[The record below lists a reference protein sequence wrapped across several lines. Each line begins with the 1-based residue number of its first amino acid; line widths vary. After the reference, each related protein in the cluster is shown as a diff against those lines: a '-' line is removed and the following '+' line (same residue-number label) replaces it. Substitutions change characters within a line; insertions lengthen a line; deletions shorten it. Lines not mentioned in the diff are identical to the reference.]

1 MRNVFKIFRHDLY
14 ALSKNFLALLII
26 VAICVIPALYAWFNI
41 YAFEDPYSKTSNI
54 KIAVVSDDQDYI
66 DAEGNIVNMGKEL
79 VAELKESDSIGY
91 VFLNDADKAVEG
103 VYDGTYY
110 AAVII
115 EDDFTYNMYNFL
127 TTDMFKPTIKFYQN
141 EKTNAIAVKVV
152 EAAADDVKSKVN
164 EKYLEAIVETLFSK
178 LNTFSEGVQG
188 ETSTEYLKNTLIKL
202 RDNLNSYNGT
212 IDQFIEANNAL
223 INTLRDTNNTL
234 SYSIYL
240 IGNERVNIS
249 DQIYYIEQIQGDL
262 ALFNEEMNN
271 MLLGLQDAVQEAIY
285 KLDRLYDGTIDDA
298 EAAKEALAELERQYQ
313 ELIDYI
319 EHSGLTGDELED
331 ALSALNKLV
340 DKISELRKKLGLDDP
355 LTDPN
360 SARQIRVL
368 AQHNQDAIEDLSNDF
383 NDIAVPALYK
393 AITGYEYSD
402 LTDPEASSQNI
413 ESLVDF
419 MAQDTAERIDNI
431 QANLTVAAS
440 TTDDEERTAAL
451 EAAKADADVVA
462 QEIAALEVAYEA
474 IGASDTS
481 AVDASVSD
489 ALASAASDTKDAQD
503 IIDDIL
509 NGNRDIDL
517 VRDLQLISDALG
529 TTRTT
534 LTEIVYP
541 AIDTM
546 LDNLQDTLGDLSSL
560 LLELN
565 GILGKTQPIIDE
577 LSNTFGTVNNALIQ
591 VKDLLTSYISR
602 LTDLID
608 ILNGDTDDD
617 KIQAVLD
624 FFNVDPASIG
634 SFLASPVR
642 VDSEVVYPV
651 ESYGAAMT
659 PFYSML
665 AIWIGCVIL
674 NAILKA
680 DQNTIEL
687 AGASGTQ
694 KFFGRYLVFFL
705 LSQIQTLIILL
716 GDLYIMGVDCM
727 HPGLLLLTG
736 FFTSMTCSMLAYSF
750 AVVLGNIGKALFVVI
765 MILQI
770 AGSGG
775 SYPIELLPDFFQ
787 QAYLFFPFPYAI
799 NAMREAIAGLYENNY
814 LIYTL
819 ELLIFFVAGLF
830 IGLFLRRPMSGINNY
845 MEEQLEKTEMM

>member
-1 MRNVFKIFRHDLY
+1 MRNVFKIFRQDLF
-14 ALSKNFLALLII
+14 ALSKNFLALVVII
-26 VAICVIPALYAWFNI
+26 AICILPALYAWFNI
-41 YAFEDPYSKTSNI
+41 YAFGDPYSHTGDIS
-54 KIAVVSDDQDYI
+54 IAVVSDDKDYI
-66 DAEGNIVNMGKEL
+66 DADGNIVNMGNEL
-79 VAELKESDSIGY
+79 LAELKADTSFGY
-91 VFLNDADKAVEG
+91 VFLDDADKAVDG

-110 AAVII
+110 AAVVI
-115 EDDFTYNMYNFL
+115 EEDFTYNMYNFL
-127 TTDMFKPTIKFYQN
+127 TTDMFQPTIKFYEN

-164 EKYLEAIVETLFSK
+164 EKYIQAIIETLFSK
-178 LNTFSEGVQG
+178 LNTFSEDIQSESSVDF
-188 ETSTEYLKNTLIKL
+188 LKNALVKL
-202 RDNLNSYNGT
+202 SNNLGSYNST
-212 IDQFIEANNAL
+212 IDQFIDANNAL

-262 ALFNEEMNN
+262 ALFNEEINN
-271 MLLGLQDAVQEAIY
+271 MLLGIQDSVQEAIY
-285 KLDRLYDGTIDDA
+285 KLDRLYNGNIDDA
-298 EAAKEALAELERQYQ
+298 EAAKEALAELERQYK

-319 EHSGLTGDELED
+319 EHSGLTGDDLDD

-340 DKISELRKKLGLDDP
+340 DKITELRKKLGLDGS

-368 AQHNQDAIEDLSNDF
+368 AQHNMDAIEDIRNDF
-383 NDIAVPALYK
+383 NDIAVPTVYK
-393 AITGYEYSD
+393 AVTGYDYSD
-402 LTDPEASSQNI
+402 LADPNSSTQNI
-413 ESLVDF
+413 EGLVDF
-419 MAQDTAERIDNI
+419 MSKDSSERIENIQTNLDIAASAKTTAERN
-431 QANLTVAAS
+431 
-440 TTDDEERTAAL
+440 EAL
-451 EAAKADADVVA
+451 LAAKNDASIVS
-462 QEIAALEVAYEA
+462 QEIAALSVAYDSVS
-474 IGASDTS
+474 GSDSDS
-481 AVDASVSD
+481 AVTTALEDAADDTKEVSD
-489 ALASAASDTKDAQD
+489 V
-503 IIDDIL
+503 IDDWL

-517 VRDLQLISDALG
+517 IRDLQLISDALG
-529 TTRTT
+529 TTRVT

-541 AIDTM
+541 AINTM

-560 LLELN
+560 LLDLN

-602 LTDLID
+602 INDFVD

-634 SFLASPVR
+634 SFLAA
-642 VDSEVVYPV
+642 PV
-651 ESYGAAMT
+651 EVESEILYPLSYGTAMT

-665 AIWIGCVIL
+665 AIWVGCVIL
-674 NAILKA
+674 NAVLKT

-687 AGASGTQ
+687 AGASGNQ
-694 KFFGRYLVFFL
+694 RFFGRYLLFFL
-705 LSQIQTLIILL
+705 LSQIQTFIIII
-716 GDLYIMGVDCM
+716 GDIYIMGIDCA

-736 FFTSMTCSMLAYSF
+736 VFTSLTVSMLAYSF
-750 AVVLGNIGKALFVVI
+750 AVVLGNIGKAIFVVI

-799 NAMREAIAGLYENNY
+799 GAMREAIAGLYQNNY

-819 ELLIFFVAGLF
+819 ELLIFFAAGLF
-830 IGLFLRRPMSGINNY
+830 IGLVLRRPLAGLNDY
-845 MEEQLEKTEMM
+845 MDEQLEKTEMM

>member
-1 MRNVFKIFRHDLY
+1 MRNVFKIFRQDLY
-14 ALSKNFLALLII
+14 ALSKNFLALVII
-26 VAICVIPALYAWFNI
+26 IAICILPALYAWFNI
-41 YAFEDPYSKTSNI
+41 YAFGDPYEHTNDISV
-54 KIAVVSDDQDYI
+54 AVVSDDKDYI
-66 DAEGNIVNMGKEL
+66 DSDGNIVNMGNEL

-91 VFLNDADKAVEG
+91 IFLDDADEAVDG

-115 EDDFTYNMYNFL
+115 EEDFTYNMYNFL

-152 EAAADDVKSKVN
+152 EAAADDVKAKVN
-164 EKYLEAIVETLFSK
+164 EKYIQAIIETLFSK
-178 LNTFSEGVQG
+178 LNTFSEDIQ
-188 ETSTEYLKNTLIKL
+188 TESSVDFLKNALIKL
-202 RDNLNSYNGT
+202 SNNLGSYNST
-212 IDQFIEANNAL
+212 IDQFIDANNAL

-262 ALFNEEMNN
+262 ALFNEEINN
-271 MLLGLQDAVQEAIY
+271 MLLGIQDSVQEAIY
-285 KLDRLYDGTIDDA
+285 KLDRLYNGNVEDA
-298 EAAKEALAELERQYQ
+298 EAAKEALAELERQYK

-319 EHSGLTGDELED
+319 EHSGLTGDELDD

-340 DKISELRKKLGLDDP
+340 DKITELRKKLGLDGS
-355 LTDPN
+355 LTDAN
-360 SARQIRVL
+360 SVRQIRVL
-368 AQHNQDAIEDLSNDF
+368 AQHNMDAIADIGNDF
-383 NDIAVPALYK
+383 SDIAVPTVYK
-393 AITGYEYSD
+393 AVTGYDYDD
-402 LTDPEASSQNI
+402 LTDPNSSTQNI
-413 ESLVDF
+413 EGLVGF
-419 MAQDTAERIDNI
+419 MSQDSSERIDNI
-431 QANLTVAAS
+431 QANLAIAAS
-440 TTDDEERTAAL
+440 AKTTAERNEAL
-451 EAAKADADVVA
+451 LAAKSDANVVS
-462 QEIAALEVAYEA
+462 QEIAALSVAYDSVSGSE
-474 IGASDTS
+474 SDS
-481 AVDASVSD
+481 AVTTALEDAADDTREVS
-489 ALASAASDTKDAQD
+489 D
-503 IIDDIL
+503 IIDDWL

-517 VRDLQLISDALG
+517 IRDLQLISDALG

-541 AIDTM
+541 AIDTL

-602 LTDLID
+602 INDFVD

-624 FFNVDPASIG
+624 FFNVDPSSIG
-634 SFLASPVR
+634 SFLAAPVE
-642 VDSEVVYPV
+642 VNSEDVYPV
-651 ESYGAAMT
+651 DSYGTAMA

-665 AIWIGCVIL
+665 AIWMGCVIL

-687 AGASGTQ
+687 AGASGNQ

-705 LSQIQTLIILL
+705 LSQIQTLVIML
-716 GDLYIMGVDCM
+716 GDIYIMGIQCV

-736 FFTSMTCSMLAYSF
+736 FFTSLTVSMLAYSF

-799 NAMREAIAGLYENNY
+799 GAMREAIAGLYQNNY

-819 ELLIFFVAGLF
+819 ELLIFFAAGLF
-830 IGLFLRRPMSGINNY
+830 IGLVLRRPLAGLNDY
-845 MEEQLEKTEMM
+845 MDEQLEKTEMM